1 MKLEAVRNCLPCQL
15 IWLRLRSVPDT
26 AGRWGKLLSAIL
38 AASWAATLWNNGP
51 GLSELAGEG
60 PLIELFGRHLA
71 AVWMT
76 AVAVV
81 PVAGMASGVI
91 PLRIFAATLGLATW
105 SSLLLEMIFQ
115 DGSMRPTMGACLAGI
130 LGCLNAD
137 IRLARMTAEMRD

>member
-1 MKLEAVRNCLPCQL
+1 MRDCLHCQML
-15 IWLRLRSVPDT
+15 WLRLRSIPFS
-26 AGRWGKLLSAIL
+26 AGRWGKFLSAVL
-38 AASWAATLWNNGP
+38 AASWAATLWNDGP

-60 PLIELFGRHLA
+60 PIIALFGRHLA

-76 AVAVV
+76 VVAAA
-81 PVAGMASGVI
+81 PVAGMVSGLV

-105 SSLLLEMIFQ
+105 TSLLLEMVFQ

-137 IRLARMTAEMRD
+137 VRLARLMAESED